1 MLAGHE
7 FFGAEGVISGLV
19 ARVKQLRVAWSGVRR
34 SIQVTTGSRL
44 RILTKL

>member
-7 FFGAEGVISGLV
+7 FFGPEGVISGLV

-34 SIQVTTGSRL
+34 SIQVATGSRL